1 MKRVGRKEKLRKEKQ
16 IREIRRRERKRKIKT
31 ERKRERKRERI

>member
-1 MKRVGRKEKLRKEKQ
+1 MKREGRNQKLRKEKQ

-31 ERKRERKRERI
+31 ERKRERKRERM

>member
-31 ERKRERKRERI
+31 ERKRERKRERM